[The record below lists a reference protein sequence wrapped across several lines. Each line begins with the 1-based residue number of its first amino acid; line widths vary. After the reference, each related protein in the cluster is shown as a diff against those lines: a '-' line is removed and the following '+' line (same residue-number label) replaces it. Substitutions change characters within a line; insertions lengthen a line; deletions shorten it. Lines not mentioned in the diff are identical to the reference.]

1 MKTTKG
7 NFFNVRRIESR
18 CFNSF
23 TTFTRCFN
31 RLPPVGLSLAKNIL
45 AKINLDSR
53 IF

>member
-1 MKTTKG
+1 MKM
-7 NFFNVRRIESR
+7 NRESLFNVKESIESR

-31 RLPPVGLSLAKNIL
+31 RLPPVGLSLAKN
-45 AKINLDSR
+45 LDSR